1 MRPFFPKERERKE
14 LSKIEIAEENGS
26 HGNRK
31 EKGKKKCMYISIN
44 KLVWC

>member
-1 MRPFFPKERERKE
+1 MRPFFPKERERERKE

-31 EKGKKKCMYISIN
+31 KKGKKNACTYQLIN
-44 KLVWC
+44 